1 MKNIL
6 SCRPGSYRKYTDIAF
21 EHLAEIGVKYVEYG
35 MPKLEDVPKALEEL
49 GKYGLS
55 ASSVSGSCDVSNDN
69 IDEEF
74 ETQAK
79 VAAEM
84 GAMMIF
90 VSVKAGDLDKQIVYQ
105 RLREAGDVAA
115 KYDVIVGME
124 THPDLITNGD
134 VALETMK
141 GVDHPNIR
149 VNFDTANIYY
159 YNDHVNKSEDGIQE
173 MKKFLDYIGGVH
185 LKDTNG
191 KSKTWYFPTIGE
203 GIVDFAEVFRLLN
216 ERDFYGPFTIEN
228 EGIRGEDLTLE
239 QTKERM
245 RNSVQ
250 YLRDLGCV
258 D

>member
-6 SCRPGSYRKYTDIAF
+6 SCRPGSYGKYQNIAY

-55 ASSVSGSCDVSNDN
+55 AASVSGSCDVSKEN
-69 IDEEF
+69 IAEMF
-74 ETQAK
+74 ENQAK

-90 VSVKAGDLDKQIVYQ
+90 VSVHAGELERDVVYK
-105 RLREAGDVAA
+105 RLREVGDVAA
-115 KYDVIVGME
+115 KFDVIVGME
-124 THPDLITNGD
+124 THPDMITNGD
-134 VALETMK
+134 VALQTMQ
-141 GVDHPNIR
+141 GVNHPNIR

-159 YNDHVNKSEDGIQE
+159 YNKGIDGIEE
-173 MKKFLDYIGGVH
+173 MKKILDYIGGVH

-191 KSKTWYFPTIGE
+191 EYRTHHFPTLGE
-203 GIVDFAEVFRLLN
+203 GIVDFAKVFELLN
-216 ERDFYGPFTIEN
+216 ARDFYGPFTIEN
-228 EGIRGEDLTLE
+228 EGIAGENLTLE

-245 RNSVQ
+245 RQSVQ
-250 YLRDLGCV
+250 HLRDLGCV

>member
-6 SCRPGSYRKYTDIAF
+6 SCRPGSYGKYQNIAY
-21 EHLAEIGVKYVEYG
+21 EHLAEIGMKYVEYG
-35 MPKLEDVPKALEEL
+35 MPKMEDVPKVLDEL

-55 ASSVSGSCDVSNDN
+55 AASVSGACDVSNEKVA
-69 IDEEF
+69 EEF

-79 VAAEM
+79 IAAEM
-84 GAMMIF
+84 GAMMVF
-90 VSVKAGDLDKQIVYQ
+90 VSVQAGELERQIVYQ
-105 RLREAGDVAA
+105 RLREIGDVAA

-134 VALETMK
+134 VALKTMK

-159 YNDHVNKSEDGIQE
+159 YNEDVDGIEE
-173 MKKFLDYIGGVH
+173 MKKVLDYIGGVH

-191 KSKTWYFPTIGE
+191 KPKTWYFPTLGE

-228 EGIRGEDLTLE
+228 EGIRGENLTLE

-245 RNSVQ
+245 RKSVQ
-250 YLRDLGCV
+250 HLRDCLKK
-258 D
+258 